1 MSPSL
6 QNLLLVHIEDFM
18 KALTPLETRLFYIGP
33 QIVYVCM
40 YGCMLWNVWG
50 VCIGKLQEYTQFG
63 SVKGFFVGEV
73 LSKRKINK

>member
-40 YGCMLWNVWG
+40 YVCMLWNV
-50 VCIGKLQEYTQFG
+50 VENTHNL
-63 SVKGFFVGEV
+63 VV
-73 LSKRKINK
+73 